1 MTNQIDVHDL
11 PKEQVKIVQEFV
23 NFLRGRIKKETIK
36 AKREKT
42 IAFKSWPLG
51 VKGKLTRREMYD
63 YL

>member
-11 PKEQVKIVQEFV
+11 PKEQVKLVEDFV
-23 NFLRGRIKKETIK
+23 NFLRGRIIKKAIK
-36 AKREKT
+36 TKGKKT

>member
-23 NFLRGRIKKETIK
+23 NFLRSKIKKETIR
-36 AKREKT
+36 AQGGET